1 MAAHPD
7 PVAVTLVSG
16 SYDDLRWFQREVE
29 IHEWSVIELHD
40 FWKEDLTMDP
50 MLDYTDEFVIRKV
63 VGLDG
68 FPEAVEHII
77 ECVASAWTVSNSPAM
92 MCAIKIFIVGDLHR
106 SSVTSA
112 CAESQ
117 LNSLVHSH
125 VGPGYAPLRAWNCNW
140 FSFNRCS
147 GSWTWQQQ
155 VDNIREWV
163 HVGGWELTVAPATE
177 IAMFGYA
184 AATKSSSSSK
194 NWKQLGMRIEG
205 EHLRIWHESTWHEE
219 SPPQDRD
226 RESMPQDRDRDREI
240 ESPMWVTF
248 NKDATEWRSYLEKI
262 GVDEAAQQYLFLLAQ
277 DDYWEANSI
286 ISKLIKKVVDGRTL
300 NNPSGFVFSSVQ
312 NVRNKGKPAYKCDRC
327 GYQPDQ

>member
-16 SYDDLRWFQREVE
+16 SYDDLRWFEREVE

-68 FPEAVEHII
+68 FPEAVFHII

-92 MCAIKIFIVGDLHR
+92 MCAIKIFIVGDLLR

-117 LNSLVHSH
+117 LNSLVHSI

-140 FSFNRCS
+140 FSFNKCS
-147 GSWTWQQQ
+147 GSWTWHQQA
-155 VDNIREWV
+155 DNIRDWV
-163 HVGGWELTVAPATE
+163 RGSWELTVAPPFET
-177 IAMFGYA
+177 AMFGYA
-184 AATKSSSSSK
+184 AATKSKSSSN
-194 NWKQLGMRIEG
+194 NWKQLGMIIEG

-226 RESMPQDRDRDREI
+226 RVVVVSRSHGDREI
-240 ESPMWVTF
+240 DSPMWATF

>member
-147 GSWTWQQQ
+147 GTWTWQQQ
-155 VDNIREWV
+155 ADNIRDWV
-163 HVGGWELTVAPATE
+163 RGGGWELTVAPATE

-194 NWKQLGMRIEG
+194 NWKTLSMRIEG
-205 EHLRIWHESTWHEE
+205 QFMRIWHESAFGYEE
-219 SPPQDRD
+219 STSQDRV
-226 RESMPQDRDRDREI
+226 REI
-240 ESPMWVTF
+240 EVPEWVTF
-248 NKDATEWRSYLEKI
+248 NQDAKVWRSYLEKM
-262 GVDEAAQQYLFLLAQ
+262 GVDENAQQSLFLLAQ
-277 DDYWEANSI
+277 DNYWEANSI
-286 ISKLIKKVVDGRTL
+286 ISKVIKKVVDGREIR
-300 NNPSGFVFSSVQ
+300 NSSGFVQACVFTA
-312 NVRNKGKPAYKCDRC
+312 RNKAEPAYKCDKC
-327 GYQPDQ
+327 GKMNNDPDQ

>member
-1 MAAHPD
+1 
-7 PVAVTLVSG
+7 
-16 SYDDLRWFQREVE
+16 
-29 IHEWSVIELHD
+29 
-40 FWKEDLTMDP
+40 MDP

-140 FSFNRCS
+140 FSFNKCS

-155 VDNIREWV
+155 ADNIRDWV
-163 HVGGWELTVAPATE
+163 RGGWELTVAPATE

-205 EHLRIWHESTWHEE
+205 EHLRIWHESAWHEE

-226 RESMPQDRDRDREI
+226 RPARKRSCPSADRHQGCARSPRRIRSERGFPPGLRGARRTRRRE
-240 ESPMWVTF
+240 V
-248 NKDATEWRSYLEKI
+248 
-262 GVDEAAQQYLFLLAQ
+262 
-277 DDYWEANSI
+277 
-286 ISKLIKKVVDGRTL
+286 GRV
-300 NNPSGFVFSSVQ
+300 G
-312 NVRNKGKPAYKCDRC
+312 
-327 GYQPDQ
+327 